1 MRRCLHCAIAGIS
14 SLWNTTKQIEALIS
28 TSEGNYYYQFHSKF
42 CYITAH
48 VERIH
53 ISRGCY
59 IRERIFL
66 QAAYKVG
73 AHSINAQT
81 IEHSI
86 LGCRSIR
93 PSQVNAQNRHF
104 YPLWI
109 TFHIVYANPG
119 IAKISPTRQVGV
131 FFFGILHRKK
141 NCRADML
148 FIHVAKMNGNSS
160 GMDLHVVDGMF

>member
-1 MRRCLHCAIAGIS
+1 MRRCLHCDIAGIS

-109 TFHIVYANPG
+109 TFHIVYGKSGDCKNKPNPT
-119 IAKISPTRQVGV
+119 SRCV
-131 FFFGILHRKK
+131 FFWDFAQEEKLPCGHVIHPCGK
-141 NCRADML
+141 NEWQ
-148 FIHVAKMNGNSS
+148 F
-160 GMDLHVVDGMF
+160 